1 MSMPLLEVRDLS
13 RRFGGLQAVDQ
24 VSFAVHPGE
33 IFGLIGPNG
42 AGKTTL
48 FNLIS
53 GLTPPSSGTVLWR
66 GAPITGQPP
75 HRLNRLGLA
84 RTFQNLRLFHGLT
97 VVENLLVALQRH
109 PRSST
114 LSGLLNNA
122 SNQRA
127 ERQRLDKA
135 WQLLEELGLTAMA
148 EREAGTLAYGDRR
161 RLEMARALA
170 TRPQLLL
177 LDEPA
182 AGLNPAEKDQL
193 CQLIGEL
200 RQRHQLSVLIIEHHV
215 PLLMR
220 LCDRLAVLDFGV
232 RIALGTPEAIRRDPK
247 VIEAYLG
254 SGSGTGDSPP

>member
-1 MSMPLLEVRDLS
+1 MSAPLLEVRELS
-13 RRFGGLQAVDQ
+13 RRFGGLLALDR
-24 VSFAVHPGE
+24 VSFAVQTGE

-53 GLTPPSSGTVLWR
+53 GVTPPTGGAVLWR
-66 GAPITGQPP
+66 GAAITGQAP

-84 RTFQNLRLFHGLT
+84 RTFQNLRLFDGLS
-97 VVENLLVALQRH
+97 VLDNLLVALQRP
-109 PRSST
+109 PRSSA
-114 LSGLLNNA
+114 LAGLLGTA
-122 SNQRA
+122 GHQRA
-127 ERQRLDKA
+127 ERQRLDTA
-135 WQLLEELGLTAMA
+135 WQLLEELALAAMA
-148 EREAGTLAYGDRR
+148 ERPAGTLAYGDRR

-232 RIALGTPEAIRRDPK
+232 RIALGKPDAVRRDPK

-254 SGSGTGDSPP
+254 TGSGTS

>member
-1 MSMPLLEVRDLS
+1 MTTPLLEVRYLS
-13 RRFGGLQAVDQ
+13 RRFGGLLALDR
-24 VSFAVHPGE
+24 VSFAVQPGE

-53 GLTPPSSGTVLWR
+53 GVTPPTGGAVLWR
-66 GAPITGQPP
+66 GAAITGQAP

-84 RTFQNLRLFHGLT
+84 RTFQNLRLFDGLS
-97 VVENLLVALQRH
+97 VLDNLLVALQRH
-109 PRSST
+109 PRSSA
-114 LSGLLNNA
+114 LAGLLGTA
-122 SNQRA
+122 GHQRA
-127 ERQRLDKA
+127 ERQRLDTA
-135 WQLLEELGLTAMA
+135 WQLLEELALAAMA
-148 EREAGTLAYGDRR
+148 ERPAGTLAYGDRR

-232 RIALGTPEAIRRDPK
+232 RIALGKSDAVRRDPK

-254 SGSGTGDSPP
+254 TGSGTS

>member
-1 MSMPLLEVRDLS
+1 MSAPLLEVRELG
-13 RRFGGLQAVDQ
+13 RRFGGLLALDR
-24 VSFAVHPGE
+24 VSFAVQTGE

-53 GLTPPSSGTVLWR
+53 GVTPPTGGAVLWR
-66 GAPITGQPP
+66 GAAITGQAP

-84 RTFQNLRLFHGLT
+84 RTFQNLRLFDGLS
-97 VVENLLVALQRH
+97 VLDNLLVALQRH
-109 PRSST
+109 PRSSA
-114 LSGLLNNA
+114 LAGLLGTA
-122 SNQRA
+122 GHQRA
-127 ERQRLDKA
+127 ERQRLDTA
-135 WQLLEELGLTAMA
+135 WQLLEELALAAMA
-148 EREAGTLAYGDRR
+148 ERPVGTLAYGDRR

-232 RIALGTPEAIRRDPK
+232 RIALGKPDAVRRDPK

-254 SGSGTGDSPP
+254 TGSGTS